1 MTEDSIKKALK
12 EADPSLDVQCT
23 LTSFGYM
30 IQYKQIE
37 HVTTT
42 VTICTLRELNDL
54 YEELRNERKEP

>member
-12 EADPSLDVQCT
+12 EANPELDFECT
-23 LTSFGYM
+23 LTSMGYM
-30 IQYKQIE
+30 IQYKQVE
-37 HVTTT
+37 KVTTT